1 MRALIIKKFREMGYE
16 FMMDKLTNYYEVQ
29 YDEDNRLVKN
39 RSHAVE
45 FLTSVR
51 YLDKALPKGS
61 NVLDACAG
69 TGIYS
74 FYLAKQGHKVTSGD
88 IVEHNVSIIK
98 EKQLQNPLLSEIYTG
113 SVLDL
118 SRFEDN
124 SFDVVLCMGALYH
137 LKDKSDR
144 EKAVQEC
151 LRVLKKGGVFVASYI
166 NKYAVI
172 LLNYKD
178 KLINMDEILKYNLES
193 YQEVFYGSTP
203 REIIDT
209 MNNAG
214 LSTLY
219 NISTDGVSYVI
230 ASKINNSDK
239 ENFDKW
245 LQLHFD
251 LCEEENLLGYS
262 LHALYFGIK
271 K

>member
-1 MRALIIKKFREMGYE
+1 MGYE
-16 FMMDKLTNYYEVQ
+16 FMLDKLINYYEFQ
-29 YDEDNRLVKN
+29 YNEDNRLEKD

-51 YLDKALPKGS
+51 YLDKVLPKSS

-113 SVLDL
+113 SVLNL
-118 SRFEDN
+118 SRFEEN

-172 LLNYKD
+172 LHNYED
-178 KLINMDEILKYNLES
+178 KLKNMDELLKYNFES
-193 YQEVFYGSTP
+193 YREVFYGSTP
-203 REIIDT
+203 REIIDI

-214 LSTLY
+214 LRTLY
-219 NISTDGVSYVI
+219 NISTDGVSHLI
-230 ASKINNSDK
+230 GSKINDSDK
-239 ENFDKW
+239 ENFHKW

>member
-1 MRALIIKKFREMGYE
+1 MPDE
-16 FMMDKLTNYYEVQ
+16 LTNYYEFQ
-29 YDEDNRLVKN
+29 YNEDSRLKKDK
-39 RSHAVE
+39 SHAVE

-51 YLDKALPKGS
+51 YLDKAIPKGS
-61 NVLDACAG
+61 DILDACAG

-74 FYLAKQGHKVTSGD
+74 FYLAEQGHKVTSGD

-98 EKQLQNPLLSEIYTG
+98 EKQLQNPLLSRIYTG

-118 SRFEDN
+118 SEFEEN
-124 SFDVVLCMGALYH
+124 SFDAVLCMGALYH
-137 LKDKSDR
+137 LKDKSDM

-151 LRVLKKGGVFVASYI
+151 LRVLKKGGVFAASYI

-172 LLNYKD
+172 LLNYEDNLK
-178 KLINMDEILKYNLES
+178 NMDELLKYNSES
-193 YQEVFYGSTP
+193 YREVFYGSTP
-203 REIIDT
+203 EEITDI

-214 LSTLY
+214 LKTLY
-219 NISTDGVSYVI
+219 NISTDGISYLI
-230 ASKINNSDK
+230 SSKLNGSDK

-251 LCEEENLLGYS
+251 SCENENLLGYS

>member
-1 MRALIIKKFREMGYE
+1 MLDELI
-16 FMMDKLTNYYEVQ
+16 NYYEFQ
-29 YDEDNRLVKN
+29 YNEDSRLDKD
-39 RSHAVE
+39 RAHTVE
-45 FLTSVR
+45 FLTSAR

-61 NVLDACAG
+61 SVLDACAG
-69 TGIYS
+69 TGVYS

-98 EKQLQNPLLSEIYTG
+98 EKQLQNPLLNEIYTG

-118 SRFEDN
+118 SRFQDN
-124 SFDVVLCMGALYH
+124 SFDAVLCMGALYH
-137 LKDKSDR
+137 LEDRLDR

-151 LRVLKKGGVFVASYI
+151 LRVLRKGGIFVASYI

-172 LLNYKD
+172 LHNYEN
-178 KLINMDEILKYNLES
+178 KLKNMDEILEYNFES
-193 YQEVFYGSTP
+193 YRELFYGTTP
-203 REIIDT
+203 KEIIDI

-230 ASKINNSDK
+230 SSKINDADE

-251 LCEEENLLGYS
+251 SCEDESLLGYS